1 MKRWRAD
8 PLSEGEQGDIEA
20 KLQQSFSRRIFLSAA
35 LVFAGFLGLFV
46 RMGYLQVLRYDYYRT
61 RSQSNRMRLKAI
73 VPERGTI
80 FDRKGRALTENILRY
95 RVIISPSQTV
105 NVRETVDAV
114 DEILPLL
121 PEERERFFRLYKQTR
136 RYESAVLKASISEQ
150 DYYRLAV
157 QLYRL
162 PGVSVEE
169 YYERYYPYGEL
180 AAHVIGYTN
189 RISEED
195 LETLNPDDYRG
206 LQYIGRSG
214 IEQQYEERLR
224 GKPGYQQVETDANG
238 NIVRL
243 MREQPA
249 VRGQDIYL
257 SLDIELQAFIY
268 RALGDYR
275 GSSVMIDPQTGEV
288 LAMVSKP
295 GFDANLF
302 ARGISQRQYKRL
314 QEDPHGPMYDRALK
328 GRYPPGSVIK
338 PFMSLAGYHY
348 GVFTPYTRVNCPG
361 YFRVPGPA
369 RRFHCWNRHGHG
381 SVNADRAMA
390 QSCDV
395 YYYHLGYQL
404 GIERI
409 AEFASHFRLGIPT
422 GIDMPDE
429 GSGVVP
435 TREWKQKRFKTQWY
449 IGDTINCSIGQGFFT
464 TTPLQLA
471 YMTALIA
478 RDGSEFTPR
487 LLRKVYD
494 PESATAVELKAPL
507 ATGKVAVYEP
517 GIWNT
522 VRQDMMNV
530 IHSTYGTARN
540 ISRGL
545 TYRMAGKSG
554 TVQVVSFKT
563 ERRVHAHE
571 LGAEEQD
578 NAMFIAFAPADK
590 PKLAISM
597 VVERGGGGSSTAAPL
612 VRQISDYYLQGMNH
626 VADA

>member
-35 LVFAGFLGLFV
+35 LVFAGFFGLFV

-80 FDRKGRALTENILRY
+80 YDRKGRALTENILRY

-243 MREQPA
+243 MHEQPA

-275 GSSVMIDPQTGEV
+275 GSSVLIDPQTGEV

-314 QEDPHGPMYDRALK
+314 LEDPHGPMYDRALK
-328 GRYPPGSVIK
+328 GR
-338 PFMSLAGYHY
+338 
-348 GVFTPYTRVNCPG
+348 
-361 YFRVPGPA
+361 VPGAA

-435 TREWKQKRFKTQWY
+435 TREWKMKRFKTQWY

-487 LLRKVYD
+487 LLRKIYD
-494 PESATAVELKAPL
+494 PESASHIAPPVPL
-507 ATGKVAVYEP
+507 DTGKVAVYEP

-522 VRQDMMNV
+522 VRQDMVNV
-530 IHSTYGTARN
+530 IHSAYGTARN

-590 PKLAISM
+590 PRLAISM

>member
-268 RALGDYR
+268 HALGDYR

-295 GFDANLF
+295 GFDSNLF

-361 YFRVPGPA
+361 YFRVPGAA

-435 TREWKQKRFKTQWY
+435 TREWKQKAVVHRRHHQL
-449 IGDTINCSIGQGFFT
+449 QHRPGFFHHHAAAT
-464 TTPLQLA
+464 RLHDRA
-471 YMTALIA
+471 Y
-478 RDGSEFTPR
+478 RPR
-487 LLRKVYD
+487 
-494 PESATAVELKAPL
+494 
-507 ATGKVAVYEP
+507 
-517 GIWNT
+517 
-522 VRQDMMNV
+522 RQ
-530 IHSTYGTARN
+530 
-540 ISRGL
+540 
-545 TYRMAGKSG
+545 
-554 TVQVVSFKT
+554 
-563 ERRVHAHE
+563 
-571 LGAEEQD
+571 
-578 NAMFIAFAPADK
+578 
-590 PKLAISM
+590 
-597 VVERGGGGSSTAAPL
+597 
-612 VRQISDYYLQGMNH
+612 
-626 VADA
+626 

>member
-1 MKRWRAD
+1 M
-8 PLSEGEQGDIEA
+8 
-20 KLQQSFSRRIFLSAA
+20 
-35 LVFAGFLGLFV
+35 
-46 RMGYLQVLRYDYYRT
+46 
-61 RSQSNRMRLKAI
+61 
-73 VPERGTI
+73 
-80 FDRKGRALTENILRY
+80 
-95 RVIISPSQTV
+95 
-105 NVRETVDAV
+105 
-114 DEILPLL
+114 

-136 RYESAVLKASISEQ
+136 RYESAVLKSSISEQ

-224 GKPGYQQVETDANG
+224 GKPGYQQVETEANG

-268 RALGDYR
+268 HALGDYR

-361 YFRVPGPA
+361 YFRVPGAA

-590 PKLAISM
+590 PRLAISM